1 MYRDGRRGYPHFCSV
16 GGNNMLKSDNTGVL
30 GQRKAHHSGVHRA
43 RVRKTQQLNIHT
55 KNIFCKER
63 ITQEIINATV
73 DFCCM

>member
-1 MYRDGRRGYPHFCSV
+1 
-16 GGNNMLKSDNTGVL
+16 MLKSDNTGVL